1 MRFRLCIAWLLLP
14 VWVSALEFD
23 GTPYLSLADVAGRL
37 GMKTRWVEKGK
48 SLRLELL
55 DLIEA

>member
-48 SLRLELL
+48 SLRLE
-55 DLIEA
+55 DEEHP